1 MNKPKILEVKKPV
14 RLIFTGGFLG
24 SGKTTALA
32 ALAKQLIRKG
42 KKVGIIT
49 NDQSGN
55 LTDTLVVRQMLDTL
69 SVPVQEVVEG
79 CFCCKFDEL
88 IDEMEKI
95 LQHHPD
101 ILMGEPVG
109 SCTDFVAAVAH
120 PIKIHYRDAFI
131 FSPFS
136 TMVDPDRVRE
146 LLLKETETT
155 FPDEVAYLFHKQ
167 LEEADLIVLNKTDL
181 IEKNEQKRIVNQLN
195 LTFPSK
201 TILTVSALHGFGMD
215 RWLDTLL
222 SQRPGA
228 GTVLREIDYDRY
240 AAAEAIL
247 GWLNAAV
254 KLTASQ
260 PTSSEK
266 LLTNLI
272 RLLQK
277 AFKESDAGIGHLKCA
292 LTNKGKSTWVNL
304 TGINAKV
311 NIGGSTTQKFSN
323 GTLLINA
330 RVKMEPEHLEII
342 VRDILN
348 EVSSHFDVTVKIDD
362 LQCFSPAYPTPPY
375 LIREEFSNDAD

>member
-1 MNKPKILEVKKPV
+1 MNKPKILKVEKPV
-14 RLIFTGGFLG
+14 KLIFTGGFLG

-32 ALAKQLIRKG
+32 ELAKRLINKG
-42 KKVGIIT
+42 KRVGIIT

-55 LTDTLVVRQMLDTL
+55 LTDTLIVRQMLDTL
-69 SVPVQEVVEG
+69 NVPVQEVVKG

-95 LQHHPD
+95 LQHNPD

-146 LLLKETETT
+146 LFLSETETT

-167 LEEADLIVLNKTDL
+167 LEEADLIVLNKIDQVDET
-181 IEKNEQKRIVNQLN
+181 EQRRLANKLKQA
-195 LTFPSK
+195 FPDK
-201 TILTVSALHGFGMD
+201 TILAVSAKTGWGMD
-215 RWLDTLL
+215 PWLDILL

-240 AAAEAIL
+240 AAAEAVL
-247 GWLNAAV
+247 GWLNAAIT
-254 KLTASQ
+254 LTASSVV
-260 PTSSEK
+260 SSQK
-266 LLTNLI
+266 LLTDLMR
-272 RLLQK
+272 RLQR

-292 LTNKGKSTWVNL
+292 LTSKGKSIWINL
-304 TGINAKV
+304 TGIDAKTSV
-311 NIGGSTTQKFSN
+311 NGITSQEIQS

-330 RVKMEPEHLEII
+330 RVKMEPERLEAI
-342 VRDILN
+342 VRDTLK
-348 EVSSHFDVTVKIDD
+348 EVSLLFGIEVTIVD

-375 LIREEFSNDAD
+375 LVRDGGAQ